1 MKVLSEHTRTIC
13 AAVFCVALLTF
24 PLNQPSNAQGLVS
37 TGIGVNVKFTPAS
50 LVKFQ
55 LLDIALSEAGDILV
69 SGGFH
74 SRAALISLSGGMND
88 SAVISCDIETLD
100 KSGPLKG
107 AMQVLRRSCDGNGHS
122 RTSIMTGE
130 ENYSPISLSETQL
143 ANNPDDSHIA
153 IVVAYL

>member
-1 MKVLSEHTRTIC
+1 MKVLSEHIRIVC
-13 AAVFCVALLTF
+13 AATFCAALLTF
-24 PLNQPSNAQGLVS
+24 PFNHASIAQGIVS

-55 LLDIALSEAGDILV
+55 LMDIALSKAGDILV
-69 SGGFH
+69 SGGFY

-100 KSGPLKG
+100 KSGPLQG

-130 ENYSPISLSETQL
+130 ENYSPISLSEKQL
-143 ANNPDDSHIA
+143 SNDPNDSHIA